1 MEVKLDGSTEE
12 VKPEVRGSYPIL
24 SCGVAE
30 RTVEATDADGAG
42 GADAPEVLVTGFSMA
57 GTAGRLHPVVWFM

>member
-1 MEVKLDGSTEE
+1 MVEC
-12 VKPEVRGSYPIL
+12 SYPIR

-30 RTVEATDADGAG
+30 RTLEATDADGAG
-42 GADAPEVLVTGFSMA
+42 GADAPEVLVTGLSIA